1 MSANLFKDNQ
11 RETYRP
17 LMGFANLNMKA
28 FLTNIKTQAI
38 TSTVYHAHKKANGC
52 ITESSLKFH

>member
-1 MSANLFKDNQ
+1 MSANLFKDYQ

-17 LMGFANLNMKA
+17 LMGLANLNMKA

-38 TSTVYHAHKKANGC
+38 TSTVYQAHKKANDC
-52 ITESSLKFH
+52 ITESNLKFH